1 MKHEMEELLED
12 LLEISNVEL
21 AVKMLGFESH
31 EEYQRL
37 LGKVPEKNSVE
48 FKEWQLDDGSRE
60 GLLALIRNQLD
71 EIWGELL
78 YK

>member
-60 GLLALIRNQLD
+60 GLVALIKQQVRR
-71 EIWGELL
+71 I
-78 YK
+78 

>member
-1 MKHEMEELLED
+1 MKAEMNELLED

-37 LGKVPEKNSVE
+37 LGKVPEKNCKE
-48 FKEWQLDDGSRE
+48 FKIWQCEDGSKIN
-60 GLLALIRNQLD
+60 LLQIIHKQQHELY
-71 EIWGELL
+71 GELL
-78 YK
+78 DH